1 MTAKLVHQS
10 LVEGEASSP
19 QPNIFVAENASQRCL
34 FGTHRFSRGKLSRTP
49 QSDER
54 LVSTISG
61 QLFQRDTNTL
71 LSQLLREDVMC
82 WIKKIS
88 RRTAKCKNFI
98 CLVALGLLLPNVCLA
113 DEFDKVVEIDN
124 GVVTYSSGKTIPI
137 DHLPKDAREAARNE
151 FSRYLA
157 KNPDVMARFTA
168 HDVEINASKQKIQE
182 ARHISGAGYRVVSD
196 TEKANNMAREMR
208 YRSQELS
215 RAAASQAM
223 AWAMINDGVSRASVS
238 APFGLHGSYYGRVH
252 HANGYYR
259 SGAFVRG
266 YYRR

>member
-1 MTAKLVHQS
+1 
-10 LVEGEASSP
+10 
-19 QPNIFVAENASQRCL
+19 
-34 FGTHRFSRGKLSRTP
+34 
-49 QSDER
+49 
-54 LVSTISG
+54 
-61 QLFQRDTNTL
+61 
-71 LSQLLREDVMC
+71 MC

-88 RRTAKCKNFI
+88 RHTAKCKNFI

-113 DEFDKVVEIDN
+113 DEFDNVVEIEN
-124 GVVTYSSGKTIPI
+124 GVVMYSSGKTIPI
-137 DHLPKDAREAARNE
+137 DLLPTDSREAARNE

-157 KNPDVMARFTA
+157 KNPNAMAKFTA

-182 ARHISGAGYRVVSD
+182 ARRISGAGYSVVSD
-196 TEKANNMAREMR
+196 TEKSYNIAREMK

-223 AWAMINDGVSRASVS
+223 AWAMINDGVSRSSVS

-252 HANGYYR
+252 HVSPYYR
-259 SGAFVRG
+259 SGALVRG